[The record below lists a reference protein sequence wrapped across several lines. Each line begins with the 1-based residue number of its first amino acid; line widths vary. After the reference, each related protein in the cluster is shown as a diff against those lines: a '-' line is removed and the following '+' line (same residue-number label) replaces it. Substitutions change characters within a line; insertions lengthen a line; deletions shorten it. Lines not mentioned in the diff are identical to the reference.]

1 MIIIKL
7 LSKFIKVLNSAASPN
22 QIAWGF
28 ALGAIP
34 GLTPTN
40 ALHNAAVLVLLII
53 LNVNISAAVFAM
65 LVFSALAFLLDPLF
79 HTIGYYVLTSI
90 PALTSTWTSLY
101 NAPIAPLTRFN
112 NTVVMGSLLIA
123 LAMLV
128 PNYIGFKL
136 FVRRY
141 RDVWVEKIKKWKISK
156 MITGSSLVQLY
167 LKFKDVGE

>member
-7 LSKFIKVLNSAASPN
+7 ISKFIKVLSSAASPN

-34 GLTPTN
+34 GLTPLN
-40 ALHNAAVLVLLII
+40 SLHNLVVLVLLII
-53 LNVNISAAVFAM
+53 LNVNIS
-65 LVFSALAFLLDPLF
+65 SALFALLIYSIFAWMLDPVF
-79 HTIGYYVLTSI
+79 HSIGYYVLSDI
-90 PALTSTWTSLY
+90 PALTSMWTSLY

-112 NTVVMGSLLIA
+112 NTVVMGSFLVA
-123 LAMLV
+123 LAMIL
-128 PNYIGFKL
+128 PNYFLFKW

-141 RDVWVEKIKKWKISK
+141 RETWNEKIKKWKITKAIMGSK
-156 MITGSSLVQLY
+156 IVRLY